1 MPKNLIQA
9 YQQAP
14 WRVQVQR
21 IGLLLLFLVTS
32 ALIAGLY
39 LNIDARA
46 AEAGVEIWQLESEQE
61 DIVFQIQNLHT
72 ELADL
77 TSVANMKERAEELD
91 FVRYTPQEVEYLQV
105 PGYQGR
111 QIAQLA
117 PANNGNNVPNSIIK
131 PAYTQSLWDWLLI
144 NMIKLGN
151 P

>member
-1 MPKNLIQA
+1 MPTNLIQA

-21 IGLLLLFLVTS
+21 IGLFLLVMVAG

-46 AEAGVEIWQLESEQE
+46 SETGVKIWELEAEQQEITM
-61 DIVFQIQNLHT
+61 QIENLQT

-77 TSVANMKERAEELD
+77 TSLQKLNVRAEELD
-91 FVRYTPQEVEYLQV
+91 FVRYLPEEVEYLEV
-105 PGYQGR
+105 PGYHGR
-111 QIAQLA
+111 QTAQMA
-117 PANNGNNVPNSIIK
+117 PSSTGNKTPSSMIK
-131 PAYTQSLWDWLLI
+131 PSYTQSLWDWLLI
-144 NMIKLGN
+144 NMIKMGN